1 MPLVTGVR
9 LGPYEI
15 LGPLGAGG
23 MGEVYRARDTRLDRT
38 VAIKVLPEHLADDP
52 DSRQRFEREARA
64 VSSLNH
70 PHICVLYDIGH
81 QDGIDFL
88 VMECLEGETLAAR
101 LTKGPLPVEQ
111 ALQYGIQIAGALAAA
126 HRRGISHRDLKP
138 GNIVLAKTGAKL
150 LDFGLAKWRAPG
162 ADPAGAGASMLRTV
176 SQGLTEKGTIL
187 GTFQYMAPE
196 QLEGKETDARADLF
210 AFGSVLYEM
219 LTGRRAFEGQSP
231 ASLISAIMTSDPPP
245 ISSLQALTPPALD
258 RIVKKC
264 LVKDPD
270 GRWQSA
276 QDLADELQWIA
287 AGSSVTVAGQPGEP
301 LLPAAGRSGR
311 RRERLAW
318 ASACLFLL
326 AVTIL
331 MAVVHYRS
339 GPPPVQTTRSSL
351 PPPPNF
357 SFVPYNFAVSPDGA
371 RLAFV
376 AVGADGKNAL
386 WVRVLSAVGAQPITG
401 AEGAALPFWSPDS
414 HRIGF
419 FAEGKLK
426 TVDVA
431 GGAPRI
437 LCDIPLG
444 LGGTWNRDGTILVA
458 SGTGGALLRISAAGG
473 APAPVSKPPQASG
486 QGFRWPAFLPDGKH
500 FLYFVDWSSPTDTL
514 SDGIYLGSLDAVE
527 AKRIS
532 SELRGNAAFSSGHLL
547 YVRDRSLLA
556 QPFDLGRLETTG
568 PAAPIVEQELE
579 KDAAFLQS
587 GFSAS
592 ENGVLVFQSATE
604 TPSRLV
610 WFDSSG
616 KELGQ
621 LPEAGYKD
629 PGLSPDGRFL
639 AATSDDDRNGKHF
652 IRIHDLQRGISTR
665 LTAGGSDEFPQWSRD
680 GKRIAYLSGAATGN
694 TISINEIPVD
704 GSGPMQVLLKGAM
717 MIPNGW
723 SADGHLAFMDL
734 AKSQLAVYSAT
745 DRQSRPLIAGGG
757 AEAQFSPDG
766 KWVAYWAPPT
776 GDIFVQPFPGPG
788 GRLQISRA
796 GGTQVRWS
804 RDGKRIFYI
813 QSDKKLM
820 EVSFDPQKGSAG
832 APRVLFQTRIV
843 APSFVLFQ
851 YDVAPDGRFLINSF
865 PSNNS
870 SPLTLLT
877 GWTAQL
883 KR

>member
-1 MPLVTGVR
+1 MPLVTGVH

-15 LGPLGAGG
+15 LAPLGAGG

-38 VAIKVLPEHLADDP
+38 VAIKVLPEQMAADP
-52 DSRQRFEREARA
+52 ESRQRFEREARA
-64 VSSLNH
+64 VSALNH
-70 PHICVLYDIGH
+70 PHICVLHDIGH

-88 VMECLEGETLAAR
+88 VMEYLEGETLAVR
-101 LTKGPLPVEQ
+101 LAKGPLLLAQ
-111 ALQYGIQIAGALAAA
+111 ALDYAIQIAGALAAA

-138 GNIVLAKTGAKL
+138 GNIVLTKAGAKL
-150 LDFGLAKWRAPG
+150 LDFGLAKVQRAATPG
-162 ADPAGAGASMLRTV
+162 TL
-176 SQGLTEKGTIL
+176 SQLPTEVLGITREGTIL

-196 QLEGKETDARADLF
+196 QLEGRETDARADIF
-210 AFGSVLYEM
+210 AFGAVLYEM
-219 LTGRRAFEGQSP
+219 LTGRKTFNGASE
-231 ASLISAIMTSDPPP
+231 ASLIGAILHTEPPP
-245 ISSLQALTPPALD
+245 ISSLQPLTPPALD

-276 QDLADELQWIA
+276 QDLADELKWIA
-287 AGSSVTVAGQPGEP
+287 EGGSVTAAGQPGAQ
-301 LLPAAGRSGR
+301 AAGRPRGK
-311 RRERLAW
+311 RERLAW
-318 ASACLFLL
+318 AGACLLLL
-326 AVTIL
+326 AVTVYV
-331 MAVVHYRS
+331 AVVHYRS
-339 GPPPVQTTRSSL
+339 GPQPVQSTRSSL
-351 PPPPNF
+351 LPPANS

-376 AVGADGKNAL
+376 AAGLDGKNTL
-386 WVRVLSAVGAQPITG
+386 WVRALSTQVAQQITG
-401 AEGAALPFWSPDS
+401 AEDAAFPFWSPDS
-414 HRIGF
+414 HRVGF
-419 FAEGKLK
+419 FADGKLK
-426 TVDVA
+426 TVDIA
-431 GGAPRI
+431 GGAARV
-437 LCDIPLG
+437 LCDAPAAR
-444 LGGTWNRDGTILVA
+444 GGTWNRDGTIVFSNGPLY
-458 SGTGGALLRISAAGG
+458 RISATGG
-473 APAPVSKPPQASG
+473 VPAPVTKPPQASG
-486 QGFRWPAFLPDGKH
+486 QGHFWPAFLPDGKH
-500 FLYFVDWSSPTDTL
+500 FLYFVNWSSPTDTL
-514 SDGIYLGSLDAVE
+514 RDGVYLGSLDSVE

-532 SELRGNAAFSSGHLL
+532 SELNGNVAFASGHLL

-568 PAAPIVEQELE
+568 PAVPIVEQELE
-579 KDAAFLQS
+579 KDTAFLQS

-592 ENGVLVFQSATE
+592 ENGMLVFQSATE

-629 PGLSPDGRFL
+629 PGFSPDGRFL
-639 AATSDDDRNGKHF
+639 AAASDDERNGKHF
-652 IRIHDLQRGISTR
+652 IRIYDLQRGISTR
-665 LTAGGSDEFPQWSRD
+665 LTAGGTDEFPSWSRD
-680 GKRIAYLSGAATGN
+680 GKRVTYLTGATSGN
-694 TISINEIPVD
+694 IISINEIPAD
-704 GSGPMQVLLKGAM
+704 GSGSPQVLLKGAM

-723 SADGHLAFMDL
+723 SADGQLVFMDFGNGFPHLAL
-734 AKSQLAVYSAT
+734 YSAS
-745 DRQSRPLIAGGG
+745 DRQSTVLTGGA

-766 KWVAYWAPPT
+766 KWIAYWAPPT
-776 GDIFVQPFPGPG
+776 FDIFVQPFPGPG

-796 GGTQVRWS
+796 GGNQPRWS

-820 EVSFDPQKGSAG
+820 EVTFDPQKGSAG

>member
-15 LGPLGAGG
+15 LAPIGAGG
-23 MGEVYRARDTRLDRT
+23 MGEVYRARDTRLNRT

-81 QDGIDFL
+81 QDGVDFL

-101 LTKGPLPVEQ
+101 LAKGPLTVEQ

-126 HRRGISHRDLKP
+126 HRSGISHRDLKP
-138 GNIVLAKTGAKL
+138 GNVMLTRTGAKL

-162 ADPAGAGASMLRTV
+162 AGQSGTGASMLPTI
-176 SQGLTEKGTIL
+176 SQGLTKIGTIL

-219 LTGRRAFEGQSP
+219 VTGRKAFEGQNQ

-276 QDLADELQWIA
+276 QDLADEIQWIA
-287 AGSSVTVAGQPGEP
+287 AGASAIAAGQPGE
-301 LLPAAGRSGR
+301 PAAGRSGR
-311 RRERLAW
+311 KRERLAW
-318 ASACLFLL
+318 AGACLLLL
-326 AVTIL
+326 AVTIQ

-339 GPPPVQTTRSSL
+339 RPQPVQTTRSSL
-351 PPPPNF
+351 PPPPNS

-376 AVGADGKNAL
+376 AVGPDGKSTL
-386 WVRVLSAVGAQPITG
+386 WVRAFSAPAAQQITG
-401 AEGAALPFWSPDS
+401 AEGAAIPFWSPDS
-414 HRIGF
+414 HRVGF
-419 FAEGKLK
+419 FADGKLE

-431 GGAPRI
+431 GGAARI
-437 LCDIPLG
+437 LCDAPIG
-444 LGGTWNRDGTILVA
+444 RGGTWNRDATIVF
-458 SGTGGALLRISAAGG
+458 STGPLPGPLYRISATGG
-473 APAPVSKPPQASG
+473 VPAPVTKRPQART
-486 QGFRWPAFLPDGKH
+486 QGHFWPAFLPDGKH
-500 FLYFVDWSSPTDTL
+500 FLYFANWSSPTDTL
-514 SDGIYLGSLDAVE
+514 GDGIYQGSLDSLE
-527 AKRIS
+527 GKRIS
-532 SELRGNAAFSSGHLL
+532 AELRGNVTFASGHLL

-556 QPFDLGRLETTG
+556 QPFDLDRLETTG
-568 PAAPIVEQELE
+568 PAAPIIDQELD
-579 KDAAFLQS
+579 KDTAFLQS
-587 GFSAS
+587 GYSVS
-592 ENGVLVFQSATE
+592 ENGVLVFQSVAE

-621 LPEAGYKD
+621 LSEASYKD

-639 AATSDDDRNGKHF
+639 AVSSDDERNGKRF
-652 IRIHDLQRGISTR
+652 IRIHDLRRGVSTR
-665 LTAGGSDEFPQWSRD
+665 LTQGGNDEFPVWSRD
-680 GKRIAYLSGAATGN
+680 GRRITYLTGATSGGA
-694 TISINEIPVD
+694 ISINEIPAD
-704 GSGPMQVLLKGAM
+704 GSGSAQVLVKGAM

-723 SADGHLAFMDL
+723 SPDGHLVFMDMANGL
-734 AKSQLAVYSAT
+734 PHLAVYSAT
-745 DRQSRPLIAGGG
+745 DRQSRALTAGPA

-766 KWVAYWAPPT
+766 KWIAYWAPPT
-776 GDIFVQPFPGPG
+776 FDIFVQPFPGPG

-796 GGTQVRWS
+796 GGNQVRWS
-804 RDGKRIFYI
+804 RDGTRIFYI
-813 QSDKKLM
+813 QPDKKLM

-832 APRVLFQTRIV
+832 APRVLFQTRII

-851 YDVAPDGRFLINSF
+851 FDVAPDGRFLINSF

>member
-15 LGPLGAGG
+15 LAPIGAGG

-70 PHICVLYDIGH
+70 PHICVLHDIGH

-101 LTKGPLPVEQ
+101 LTKGPLPVDQ
-111 ALQYGIQIAGALAAA
+111 ALQYGIQIASALAAA
-126 HRRGISHRDLKP
+126 HRCGISHRDLKP
-138 GNIVLAKTGAKL
+138 GNVMLTKTGVAKL
-150 LDFGLAKWRAPG
+150 LDFGLAKWRPPG
-162 ADPAGAGASMLRTV
+162 AGQAGAGASMLPTA
-176 SQGLTEKGTIL
+176 SQGLTKIGTIL
-187 GTFQYMAPE
+187 GTIQYMAPE
-196 QLEGKETDARADLF
+196 QLEGKETDTRADLF

-219 LTGRRAFEGQSP
+219 LTGRKAFEGQSQ
-231 ASLISAIMTSDPPP
+231 ASLISAIMTSDPPS

-276 QDLADELQWIA
+276 QDLADEIQWIA
-287 AGSSVTVAGQPGEP
+287 AGASATAAGQPGE
-301 LLPAAGRSGR
+301 PAAGRSGR
-311 RRERLAW
+311 KRERLAW
-318 ASACLFLL
+318 AGAGLLLL
-326 AVTIL
+326 AVTIQV
-331 MAVVHYRS
+331 AVVHYRS
-339 GPPPVQTTRSSL
+339 APPPVQTTRSSL

-357 SFVPYNFAVSPDGA
+357 SFVPHNFAVSPDGA

-376 AVGADGKNAL
+376 AAGPDGKNTL
-386 WVRVLSAVGAQPITG
+386 WTRALSAQVAQQLTG
-401 AEGAALPFWSPDS
+401 AEDASFPFWSPDS
-414 HRIGF
+414 HRVGF
-419 FAEGKLK
+419 FADGKLK
-426 TVDVA
+426 TVDMA
-431 GGAPRI
+431 GGAARI
-437 LCDIPLG
+437 LCDAPVG
-444 LGGTWNRDGTILVA
+444 RGGTWSRDGTIVFAPSFGPLY
-458 SGTGGALLRISAAGG
+458 RISATGG
-473 APAPVSKPPQASG
+473 VPAPASKPHQASG
-486 QGFRWPAFLPDGKH
+486 QGHFWPAFLPDGKH
-500 FLYFVDWSSPTDTL
+500 FLYFVNWSSSTDTL
-514 SDGIYLGSLDAVE
+514 GDGIYLGSLDSVE

-532 SELRGNAAFSSGHLL
+532 SELRGNVAFASGHLL

-579 KDAAFLQS
+579 KDTLLQS

-592 ENGVLVFQSATE
+592 ENGVLVFQSAAE

-621 LPEAGYKD
+621 FSEASYKD

-639 AATSDDDRNGKHF
+639 AVSSDDERNGKRF
-652 IRIHDLQRGISTR
+652 IRIHDLRRGISTR
-665 LTAGGSDEFPQWSRD
+665 LTAGGNDEFPMWSRD
-680 GKRIAYLSGAATGN
+680 GRRITYLSGAASGN
-694 TISINEIPVD
+694 TISINEIPAD
-704 GSGPMQVLLKGAM
+704 GSGSTQVLVKGAM
-717 MIPNGW
+717 MIPNNW
-723 SADGHLAFMDL
+723 SPDGHLVFMDMANGPPRL
-734 AKSQLAVYSAT
+734 SVYSAT
-745 DRQSRPLIAGGG
+745 DRQTRALTAGWG

-766 KWVAYWAPPT
+766 KWIAYWAPPT

-796 GGTQVRWS
+796 GGAQVRWS

-843 APSFVLFQ
+843 APGFVLFQ

-865 PSNNS
+865 PANNS